1 MTEMGE
7 IAKRGETAKAGRKK
21 AYRSAGA
28 LREAVEDYFDSITYE
43 AEVKDDEGN
52 VLFNIREQVITEI
65 RYAIPPSIEGLC
77 EHIGITTRTW
87 RNYADPQQNPKLAA
101 VAEEAKDR
109 IKVWLMRELNTRDK
123 VQGIRFN
130 LENNFGMSQKHEME
144 LGPEARKQKPMSLSE
159 KLELIRTAARE
170 LEDDGA

>member
-1 MTEMGE
+1 MGE
-7 IAKRGETAKAGRKK
+7 IAKRGELSKAGRKK

-43 AEVKDDEGN
+43 AEVKDENGKELYN
-52 VLFNIREQVITEI
+52 RNSQIITEI

-87 RNYADPQQNPKLAA
+87 RNYADYEQNPKLAA

-109 IKVWLMRELNTRDK
+109 IKTWLMRELNTRDK

-159 KLELIRTAARE
+159 KLDLLRTAARE
-170 LEDDGA
+170 LEDDGS